1 MEQVSAVKGN
11 DRNQGRRVTACG
23 AAAALGLLIVAL
35 APGLVQA
42 QAGVEPLVR
51 FQTVQNRGM
60 SLRQAIALA
69 QQRHQG
75 RVVRAETKQ
84 MNGRRVHEIRILGDD
99 GRVRTLHFDAD
110 DGSGR

>member
-1 MEQVSAVKGN
+1 MNRN
-11 DRNQGRRVTACG
+11 DRNRRLERTASI
-23 AAAALGLLIVAL
+23 AVLGLLIATFAGPPAGAQTRIDAL
-35 APGLVQA
+35 D
-42 QAGVEPLVR
+42 PLVR
-51 FQTVQNRGM
+51 FQTVQNRGV

-110 DGSGR
+110 GGGSR

>member
-1 MEQVSAVKGN
+1 MRAVNGN
-11 DRNQGRRVTACG
+11 DRNKGLRLAALG
-23 AAAALGLLIVAL
+23 AVAALGLLVAML
-35 APGLVQA
+35 ASEPAQA
-42 QAGVEPLVR
+42 QVRVEPFDPLVR
-51 FQTVQNRGM
+51 FQTVQNRGV

-69 QQRHQG
+69 QQRYQG

-110 DGSGR
+110 DGGSR

>member
-1 MEQVSAVKGN
+1 MAVL
-11 DRNQGRRVTACG
+11 G
-23 AAAALGLLIVAL
+23 AVAALGLLVATLAPQAAL
-35 APGLVQA
+35 AQSR
-42 QAGVEPLVR
+42 VEPFDPLVR
-51 FQTVQNRGM
+51 FQTVQDRGV

-69 QQRHQG
+69 QQRHRG

-110 DGSGR
+110 DGGGR